1 VQAARA
7 SRELSEQRLS
17 AEQSKFEVGMSTNFQ
32 VVQAQRD
39 LNDARNS
46 ELRAILDYQRA
57 QVEFDRVQQNGAQA
71 NFAIIGTTGSG
82 TGGIATGGV
91 GGTGVN

>member
-1 VQAARA
+1 
-7 SRELSEQRLS
+7 
-17 AEQSKFEVGMSTNFQ
+17 MSTNFQ

-46 ELRAILDYQRA
+46 ELVAILNHQRS

-71 NFAIIGTTGSG
+71 TFATI
-82 TGGIATGGV
+82 
-91 GGTGVN
+91 N

>member
-1 VQAARA
+1 
-7 SRELSEQRLS
+7 
-17 AEQSKFEVGMSTNFQ
+17 
-32 VVQAQRD
+32 VQAQRD